1 MSFIKKYGD
10 CLEEFTKN
18 DIEEDMQDQLAIDSL
33 LMSSWVLVK
42 KAKDY
47 ADKNKMA
54 NEDLVKALDML
65 MDYIEDTERLN
76 QCGID
81 DLKILMNYKDK
92 KNETS

>member
-10 CLEEFTKN
+10 CLEEFTEN

-33 LMSSWVLVK
+33 LMSACVLVQ

-47 ADKNKMA
+47 TDNNKMA
-54 NEDLVKALDML
+54 NEDLIKALDML
-65 MDYIEDTERLN
+65 MDYIKDTERLN

-81 DLKILMNYKDK
+81 DLKILMHYKEK
-92 KNETS
+92 KNEPS